1 MKAFVSVTDLD
12 WYSQL
17 YSSGPEHFEVN
28 FWFPSAGT
36 GFAALAPGEFFVLKT
51 HVEHRHTG
59 LSNRLVG
66 VGVFSGYARL
76 RLSEAWEWFGTNNG
90 VESFVALRDRIER
103 YRREP
108 IERFSDPEIG
118 CVLLRDVLFFSPEE
132 SLPSS
137 EDFSVNIVRGKTYD
151 LDSLTRDH
159 PVVGAVTRYLDPG
172 ASLLDLDA
180 RALAQQRTK
189 GEARL
194 VVPRVGQQAFKAL
207 VAEAYH
213 HRCALTG
220 DKVRPV
226 LEAAHIVPV
235 GHGGEHR
242 IDNGMLLRSDMHTL
256 FDRGYIGFNA
266 RHELRV
272 SPALRQQF
280 GNGDWLYS
288 REGTQI
294 TVPDRRAERPNAD
307 YLEWHLDEVFVR

>member
-1 MKAFVSVTDLD
+1 VKAFVGVTDLD

-17 YSSGPEHFEVN
+17 YASGPDHAEVN
-28 FWFPSAGT
+28 FWFPSSGT
-36 GFAALAPGEFFVLKT
+36 GFAALESGEFFVLKT
-51 HVEHRHTG
+51 HVEHRYPH

-76 RLSEAWEWFGTNNG
+76 RLSEAWQWFGTNNG
-90 VESFVALRDRIER
+90 VESEVALRERIER
-103 YRREP
+103 YRRQP
-108 IERFSDPEIG
+108 TERLSDPEIG
-118 CVLLRDVLFFSPEE
+118 CVLLRDVLFFSAEE
-132 SLPSS
+132 SVASS
-137 EDFSVNIVRGKTYD
+137 ADFSANIVRGKIYD
-151 LDSLTRDH
+151 LDTLARDH
-159 PVVGAVTRYLDPG
+159 PVVATVTHYLDPG
-172 ASLLDLDA
+172 ANLLDVEA
-180 RALAQQRTK
+180 RTLAQQKTR
-189 GEARL
+189 GDARL

-256 FDRGYIGFNA
+256 FDRGYIGFDK
-266 RHELRV
+266 RHDLRV
-272 SPALRQQF
+272 SPALRERF

-288 REGTQI
+288 REGTRI
-294 TVPDRRAERPNAD
+294 ALPDRRAERPNSE
-307 YLEWHLDEVFVR
+307 YLEWHLGEVFVS